1 LLTAAVRFTQGGAFT
16 SFSPNGGTTIT
27 RNRLA
32 GLNINTGIPT
42 DWNPNSGGTINSIL
56 VGTSGVY
63 AGGGFSTIGG
73 VSRTNF
79 AAFPITAVEWGGISG
94 GSWNQASN
102 RAPGIVPG
110 STIAQLG
117 QRANALKSIL
127 SFVSENCIDQLN

>member
-1 LLTAAVRFTQGGAFT
+1 MVQIIA
-16 SFSPNGGTTIT
+16 
-27 RNRLA
+27 
-32 GLNINTGIPT
+32 
-42 DWNPNSGGTINSIL
+42 

-63 AGGGFSTIGG
+63 AGGSLDAIAN
-73 VSRTNF
+73 VSRPNF
-79 AAFPITAVEWGGISG
+79 AAFPIAAVEWGGISG

-102 RAPGIVPG
+102 RAPGIVSG